1 MKNLKKYLEIGKKF
15 KKANDYANHAT
26 IQKQVLDELLDLIP
40 NKDFK
45 SVLELG
51 SGSINNKKFYQKTLG
66 IKDIYINDLIDAK
79 FINLLGNMLEVDFP
93 KVDLCVSS
101 SAIHWLE
108 EDMDELFDKVYN
120 SLNEDGLFVF
130 SIYTKGNV
138 CEVENIINNLCYY
151 SNEELI
157 DKLNKRFKVEY
168 NEVNEKV
175 KEYFQ
180 RNTTLKIINQ
190 NPDLL
195 LEGTIVGYEMTPQ
208 APTSDDKAG
217 LNRLTMKIQF
227 SLVNRLDETKNFDQE
242 FSFYQDFPQ
251 NQTLTQVEKNLI
263 PKLVDQIILDLFN
276 KIAGD
281 W

>member
-1 MKNLKKYLEIGKKF
+1 MTLKIMYNKIFICLLGSLFLSSCYSFKGASLSQDLKK
-15 KKANDYANHAT
+15 
-26 IQKQVLDELLDLIP
+26 IQ
-40 NKDFK
+40 
-45 SVLELG
+45 
-51 SGSINNKKFYQKTLG
+51 INNIRMETAGGPTNLG
-66 IKDIYINDLIDAK
+66 LTI
-79 FINLLGNMLEVDFP
+79 
-93 KVDLCVSS
+93 
-101 SAIHWLE
+101 
-108 EDMDELFDKVYN
+108 
-120 SLNEDGLFVF
+120 
-130 SIYTKGNV
+130 
-138 CEVENIINNLCYY
+138 
-151 SNEELI
+151 
-157 DKLNKRFKVEY
+157 
-168 NEVNEKV
+168 NEKV

-195 LEGTIVGYEMTPQ
+195 LEGTITGYEMTPQ

-217 LNRLTMKIQF
+217 LNRLTLKIQF

-242 FSFYQDFPQ
+242 FNFYQDFPQ